1 MFFSSLLS
9 LFTSPLYVIALS
21 MQMSVMPNI
30 TIYGDVSPKEIN
42 KGLLSE
48 KIGIGNLINRK
59 AIATSEKQ
67 LAKVAPNM
75 PPAMVKGG
83 VAKDLMKASGQVGLN
98 KPFRAP
104 VYRTYWECIRGLHKQ
119 GILGFYK
126 GNGVRLAHHYF
137 FSVAYIE
144 LLHQYSDDRSEL
156 FPKPS
161 FTKSLVAAGAV
172 AFGLH
177 SLHLAEARLV
187 LQNRLPSFQ
196 TYPSIMNM
204 ARE

>member
-1 MFFSSLLS
+1 
-9 LFTSPLYVIALS
+9 
-21 MQMSVMPNI
+21 
-30 TIYGDVSPKEIN
+30 
-42 KGLLSE
+42 
-48 KIGIGNLINRK
+48 
-59 AIATSEKQ
+59 
-67 LAKVAPNM
+67 
-75 PPAMVKGG
+75 MVKGG

-161 FTKSLVAAGAV
+161 ITKSLVAAGAV

-204 ARE
+204 AREQINTNPRGLLAGMPAYIATVPLLMLTQFSFASSSLQMLAL